1 VTLTISIW
9 ESIAMNSLMLAGGTG
24 VPLNDLLF
32 VVFPYVVMA
41 LFFFATIRRYTKEKF
56 SYSSYSS
63 QFLENKHQFWGS
75 VPFHYGVLALL
86 AGHLVGF
93 LFPREVLWWNSVP
106 ARLYIIELSA
116 LVFGVTALIGIVN
129 LIIRRASDSR
139 VRAVTS
145 KMDVLILAL
154 LLIQLGTG
162 IWVALT
168 ARWGSSWFAAVLAP
182 YLWSL
187 FTFSPDISAVANLPW
202 SVKSHILGAYVIFAV
217 FPFTRLVHVLVVPN
231 HYLWRR
237 TQVVMWNARKSPK
250 VD

>member
-1 VTLTISIW
+1 
-9 ESIAMNSLMLAGGTG
+9 MLIGSGGI
-24 VPLNDLLF
+24 PLNELLF
-32 VVFPYVVMA
+32 VVTPYVVGA
-41 LFFFATIRRYTKEKF
+41 LFLFATIRRYTKEKF

-63 QFLENKHQFWGS
+63 QFLENNYQFWGS
-75 VPFHYGVLALL
+75 VPFHYGILCLL
-86 AGHLVGF
+86 AGHLIGF

-106 ARLYIIELSA
+106 ARLYIIEVSA
-116 LVFGVTALIGIVN
+116 LIFAVTTLIGLTN
-129 LIIRRASDSR
+129 LLLRRAIDPR

-145 KMDVLILAL
+145 KMDVVIVVL
-154 LLIQLGTG
+154 LLLQVVTG

-187 FTFSPDISAVANLPW
+187 FTFTPDASHVANLPW
-202 SVKSHILGAYVIFAV
+202 SIKLHILGAYLIFAV
-217 FPFTRLVHVLVVPN
+217 FPFTRLVHILVIPN

-237 TQVVMWNARKSPK
+237 TQVVMWNSRKSPH